1 MSFDRKEASKT
12 MHLAHFPDEKER
24 GENLSHCH
32 ICLKKCKLTKEHIP
46 PKSAFNEYNRLWERL
61 VHVGDKASKRM
72 THIKGGLWVKTICEK
87 CNNETCSIYAKE
99 YVKFVKQIVEK
110 PELFDSSGEARI
122 FGIDANHF
130 YIAKEIVTM
139 ILAVEPVSY
148 ARHVPELRHFVLD
161 KNFTL
166 IPLFKLF
173 AFLVPDR
180 PEAGTILRYHAR
192 VDTYAPGF
200 KFAGGEISWFP
211 FGFVY
216 ASIIGKGYNL
226 NKLKDITGWCSEK
239 TNSKNS
245 RIMLALHP
253 RITGVDSIQSLLY
266 KHRTKPQI
274 DHLSWKYT

>member
-1 MSFDRKEASKT
+1 MSFDHSEASKT
-12 MHLAHFPDEKER
+12 MHLTHLSDEKER
-24 GENLSHCH
+24 EENLSYCH

-61 VHVGDKASKRM
+61 VHVGGKVSKRVE
-72 THIKGGLWVKTICEK
+72 HVKGGLWVKTICKK

-99 YVKFVKQIVEK
+99 YVRFVKQIVEK
-110 PELFDSSGEARI
+110 PELFDSYGEARI
-122 FGIDANHF
+122 FCIDANPL
-130 YIAKEIVTM
+130 YIAKQIVAM

-148 ARHVPELRHFVLD
+148 AKFVPELRHFVLD
-161 KNFTL
+161 KNSTL
-166 IPLFKLF
+166 VPPFKLF

-180 PEAGTILRYHAR
+180 PETGTILRYHAR

-226 NKLKDITGWCSEK
+226 RELRDITGWCSERANCK
-239 TNSKNS
+239 KSH
-245 RIMLALHP
+245 IMLALHP
-253 RITGVDSIQSLLY
+253 RITGVDSIQSLLST
-266 KHRTKPQI
+266 HRTKPQI
-274 DHLSWKYT
+274 DHLSWKYN